1 MTADGRRVVGTGVA
15 LRDPYPWPELAE
27 LARTGESIGYRS
39 LFLPEVG
46 SRDVLATLTGLAGE
60 TGSLLLASGVLP
72 LPARSSRLLA
82 KAAATVQER
91 SGGRL
96 LLGVGTGPAVPG
108 ALDRLRATVGMLRA
122 AFADEEATTPEG
134 EAFRLGLV
142 PGTPP
147 PIWIA

>member
-1 MTADGRRVVGTGVA
+1 MAVEERRVDGLAFA
-15 LRDPYPWPELAE
+15 LRDPYPWDDLAG
-27 LARTGESIGYRS
+27 LARGGESLGYHA

-46 SRDVLATLTGLAGE
+46 SRDVLAALTGLAGE
-60 TGSLLLASGVLP
+60 TDSLLLASGVLP

-108 ALDRLRATVGMLRA
+108 ALDRL
-122 AFADEEATTPEG
+122 
-134 EAFRLGLV
+134 
-142 PGTPP
+142 
-147 PIWIA
+147 